1 MNTEL
6 INTMDIRALV
16 FDVNGTLIDIL
27 TDEGMEEIYRSL
39 RHFLALQGIDLERG
53 QLRDLYFRLMKEQQA
68 ASPEP
73 YPEYDAVA
81 IWRKIIA
88 AHGTD
93 YTQSL
98 PDAKLQ
104 QMSLFLAEMYRSI
117 SRKRLQLYP
126 YVLETLNKLQSR
138 YPMAIVTDAQSAYA
152 RGELHKV
159 GLLDYFSPIVI
170 SGDYGYRKPDV
181 RLFHKALESMGVAAE
196 HTLFIGNDMYR
207 DTYGAQQA
215 GMKTVM
221 YNSQQGDK
229 IYAGVSPDFTISDY
243 RDLLN
248 ILGITD

>member
-1 MNTEL
+1 MNT
-6 INTMDIRALV
+6 TDIRALI

-39 RHFLALQGIDLERG
+39 RHFLALQGIDMERG
-53 QLRDLYFRLMKEQQA
+53 QIRDLYFRLMKEQQS
-68 ASPEP
+68 ASPER

-81 IWRKIIA
+81 IWRTIIA
-88 AHGTD
+88 AHGSG

-98 PDAKLQ
+98 PAAKLQ
-104 QMSLFLAEMYRSI
+104 QMPLFLAEMYRSI

-126 YVLETLNKLQSR
+126 YVLETLNRLQSR
-138 YPMAIVTDAQSAYA
+138 YLMAIVTDAQSAYA

-170 SGDYGYRKPDV
+170 SGDYGYRKPDA
-181 RLFHKALESMGVAAE
+181 RLFHKALESLGVAAE

-207 DTYGAQQA
+207 DIYGAQQA
-215 GMKTVM
+215 GMKTLM
-221 YNSQQGDK
+221 YNSPQGDK

-243 RDLLN
+243 HNLLT